1 MKYLGINLSKS
12 SKRLLQRNYKT
23 LLKEIRE
30 DINGKTT
37 HVHELKD
44 LILLKHQYYSKQSTD
59 LLQSLQK
66 SQRLFFFFAG
76 IEKLILKCIQKLK
89 ELQIAKTTLKKK
101 KTANILILKFTT
113 KLQ

>member
-1 MKYLGINLSKS
+1 MLLITEGVFFFFFLST
-12 SKRLLQRNYKT
+12 LLISGEGNGKPLLYSCLENPMDGGVQRNYKT

-66 SQRLFFFFAG
+66 SQRFFF
-76 IEKLILKCIQKLK
+76 
-89 ELQIAKTTLKKK
+89 LQE
-101 KTANILILKFTT
+101 
-113 KLQ
+113 

>member
-66 SQRLFFFFAG
+66 SQRLFFFF
-76 IEKLILKCIQKLK
+76 
-89 ELQIAKTTLKKK
+89 LQE
-101 KTANILILKFTT
+101 
-113 KLQ
+113 

>member
-1 MKYLGINLSKS
+1 M
-12 SKRLLQRNYKT
+12 
-23 LLKEIRE
+23 LKEIRE

-66 SQRLFFFFAG
+66 SQRFFFFAG
-76 IEKLILKCIQKLK
+76 IKKLILKCIWKLK
-89 ELQIAKTTLKKK
+89 ELQIAKTALKKK
-101 KTANILILKFTT
+101 KKKPAVKHPDFKIYNKATVNKTVWY
-113 KLQ
+113 